1 MVAEND
7 EEENN
12 SLFSTRNFQQSN
24 GGTTGLMETKV
35 AIEDLKTTPS
45 KPLFSKHQCLKE
57 NETPLS
63 CYMCGSMQ
71 ILLSTRKDCIKRSH
85 KGDPQRCHIECVEA
99 MKKCHSAEIK
109 AQSKAQYFG
118 L

>member
-35 AIEDLKTTPS
+35 AIEDFKTTPS

-57 NETPLS
+57 NETPLLHVWF
-63 CYMCGSMQ
+63 YANFV
-71 ILLSTRKDCIKRSH
+71 INK
-85 KGDPQRCHIECVEA
+85 KGLH
-99 MKKCHSAEIK
+99 
-109 AQSKAQYFG
+109 
-118 L
+118 